1 MRGDL
6 IETFKIVN
14 GFTDYGRD
22 WFTLSSHT
30 NHLILR
36 SNFPLVNFFANRV
49 VKYYNRL
56 LVHVRNASSV
66 TTFKKHLDKFCNVNF
81 HNSWS
86 VLGTLIQNFLAH
98 LDIIYLSCLILIID
112 FFVLKLLQYLPF
124 HWFYYLG
131 IGPYMDGI

>member
-22 WFTLSSHT
+22 WFRLSSRL

-36 SNFPLVNFFANRV
+36 SNFPPVNFFANQV

-56 LVHVRNASSV
+56 PLHVRIASNV
-66 TTFKKHLDKFCNVNF
+66 TSFKKHLEKFCNVNF
-81 HNSWS
+81 HK
-86 VLGTLIQNFLAH
+86 IAH
-98 LDIIYLSCLILIID
+98 G
-112 FFVLKLLQYLPF
+112 Q
-124 HWFYYLG
+124 
-131 IGPYMDGI
+131 